1 MLSERNW
8 GYLLNISWSG
18 IHLFSNLLPGLVLF
32 LLFSLLGRDESQV
45 ERRLLW
51 PGRRRRRRPGR
62 ATPASAEL
70 LLVPMSAGQS
80 PGKERQVRCCCCY
93 CETRGSRDG
102 TNWTSLEKRRPVE
115 WVYVLIIWHAAGSP
129 PDDGWEGQVCC
140 YYSENFGETG
150 SKERK
155 HGFLNSLSKM
165 PAAMSWDL

>member
-51 PGRRRRRRPGR
+51 PGRRRRPGR

-80 PGKERQVRCCCCY
+80 PGKERQVRCCCY

-102 TNWTSLEKRRPVE
+102 TNWMSLERKETSWMGLSVDLMTCSWVAAWRWMRRAGVLLLQWE
-115 WVYVLIIWHAAGSP
+115 FWGNGFQRKKTWVSQFFI
-129 PDDGWEGQVCC
+129 
-140 YYSENFGETG
+140 
-150 SKERK
+150 
-155 HGFLNSLSKM
+155 
-165 PAAMSWDL
+165 